1 MSLGIAYSKSK
12 VYACLGPIRA
22 SPLIEMDGESA
33 GDTGSAVSRV
43 ALTLVVVIVSQM
55 AASAQQAWKAPRTP
69 DGYPDL
75 QGVWLAN
82 RATPLE
88 RPASEVRQT
97 ISHPRRSQGTEG
109 ARCLT
114 YRPPRLP
121 G

>member
-12 VYACLGPIRA
+12 VYACVGPIRA

-69 DGYPDL
+69 DGYSDL

-88 RPASEVRQT
+88 RPGRWQENDFSPTKKSRN
-97 ISHPRRSQGTEG
+97 
-109 ARCLT
+109 
-114 YRPPRLP
+114 
-121 G
+121 